1 MLLNEGREA
10 ETESL
15 QKVSNLIA
23 SGTERKILILYFS
36 QGDNSRAGAG
46 VEASSSASIAYW
58 NGELTGNAGIIARM
72 IQENVGGRLFPILT
86 KQKYPIT
93 YEAAAPIG
101 IAEKLAKMRPELSS
115 HIDNLNEYNTVFLVY
130 PTWWYKMPT
139 PLYTFFDEYDLSG
152 KVIYVC
158 VTSNQNGFTNELN
171 EIRKMEPE
179 AEVIRGLSFQTEET
193 MKAKPAIDKW
203 LDGIKASW

>member
-1 MLLNEGREA
+1 
-10 ETESL
+10 
-15 QKVSNLIA
+15 
-23 SGTERKILILYFS
+23 
-36 QGDNSRAGAG
+36 
-46 VEASSSASIAYW
+46 
-58 NGELTGNAGIIARM
+58 
-72 IQENVGGRLFPILT
+72 
-86 KQKYPIT
+86 
-93 YEAAAPIG
+93 
-101 IAEKLAKMRPELSS
+101 
-115 HIDNLNEYNTVFLVY
+115 
-130 PTWWYKMPT
+130 MPT

-203 LDGIKASW
+203 LDEIKASW